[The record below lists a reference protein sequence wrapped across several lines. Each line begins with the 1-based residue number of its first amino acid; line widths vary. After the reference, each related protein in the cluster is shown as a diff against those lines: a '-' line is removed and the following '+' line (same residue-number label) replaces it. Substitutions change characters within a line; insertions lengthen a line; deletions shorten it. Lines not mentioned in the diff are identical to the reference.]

1 MVRPD
6 PELGRR
12 ISGAFLLF
20 GQLMGVALIAAFVCV
35 LGEMPAE
42 TLPQLVSGEDALSVA
57 FGGAKEAIS
66 QAMVQKA
73 DSYFHGGIDMDC
85 PDHPDHPGEPLAEHS
100 NIRTSEHSFPDP
112 WRWINDRI
120 CAPQV
125 HRHLEGKEAVEMI
138 PWLWASVK
146 TNPHNID
153 SWTTAWYTANDMMK
167 DRAFAAEILEEGLL
181 RNPDSI
187 ELRFYLGRHL
197 YDRGKGDPAAAER
210 TFAAARDVGLRLCDG
225 DLTRL
230 SEKDR
235 DTYSFIVDY
244 LAAFAAKR
252 GERTTLEGY
261 LAEVEKTKST
271 TPVADAIR
279 ARIRRLAK

>member
-1 MVRPD
+1 MNHVVLLGSLVLLAGLCVA
-6 PELGRR
+6 LGR
-12 ISGAFLLF
+12 
-20 GQLMGVALIAAFVCV
+20 
-35 LGEMPAE
+35 MPAE
-42 TLPQLVSGEDALSVA
+42 ELPQRVSGDDALSVA
-57 FGGAKEAIS
+57 FGGAKEAIG
-66 QAMVQKA
+66 QAMFRKA
-73 DSYFHGGIDMDC
+73 DSYFHGGVDMDC
-85 PDHPDHPGEPLAEHS
+85 PHDNHHDEDSCESCVLQS
-100 NIRTSEHSFPDP
+100 NNSFPDP

-167 DRAFAAEILEEGLL
+167 DRALAAEILEEGLL

-210 TFAAARDVGLRLCDG
+210 TFAAARDVGLRLCGG